1 MKSEGKCW
9 WAVWEEEEEE
19 EEAPGVK
26 SQWMWRHH
34 DAKHMN
40 VIDRR
45 VEVGFPN
52 AVRLNAGLRYV
63 TPINDKLNTGQADA
77 AEINTHTHTLWHI
90 YVGWMHTH
98 KHNPTYI
105 IDLFYSHSQHTAL
118 SMWVCVCLC
127 ACVCTQRLWGKMTCL
142 FYHISRLMLIHP
154 ADP

>member
-1 MKSEGKCW
+1 
-9 WAVWEEEEEE
+9 
-19 EEAPGVK
+19 
-26 SQWMWRHH
+26 MWRHH

-40 VIDRR
+40 VIDRG

-77 AEINTHTHTLWHI
+77 AEINTHTHTVAHI
-90 YVGWMHTH
+90 RGLNAYTQTQPHVYYRFVLQPQSAHCIEH
-98 KHNPTYI
+98 V
-105 IDLFYSHSQHTAL
+105 S
-118 SMWVCVCLC
+118 VCLC
-127 ACVCTQRLWGKMTCL
+127 ACVCTQRLWGQMTCL